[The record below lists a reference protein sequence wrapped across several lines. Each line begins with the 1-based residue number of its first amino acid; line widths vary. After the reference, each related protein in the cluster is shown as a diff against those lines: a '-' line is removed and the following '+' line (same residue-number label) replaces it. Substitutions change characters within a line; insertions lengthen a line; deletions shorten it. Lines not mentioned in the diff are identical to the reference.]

1 MILIRNPNYEYDE
14 KYNYNYL
21 IAVILIFLDDINLNW
36 NTNKKYTTYK
46 KNKYQ
51 KDVSPTKSFNFYL
64 KYFLIFF
71 RNKRDNINLTPG
83 ALYYAIDH

>member
-1 MILIRNPNYEYDE
+1 MILIRNRNYEYDE
-14 KYNYNYL
+14 KYNYL

-36 NTNKKYTTYK
+36 NTNKKYTTHK

-71 RNKRDNINLTPG
+71 RNKRDNINLTF

>member
-1 MILIRNPNYEYDE
+1 MILIRNRNYEYDE
-14 KYNYNYL
+14 KYNYL

-71 RNKRDNINLTPG
+71 RNKRDNINLTF